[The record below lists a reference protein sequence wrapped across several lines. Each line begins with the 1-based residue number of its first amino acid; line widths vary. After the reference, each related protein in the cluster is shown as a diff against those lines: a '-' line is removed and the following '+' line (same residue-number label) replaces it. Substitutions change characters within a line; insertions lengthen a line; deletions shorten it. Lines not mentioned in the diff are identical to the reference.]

1 MPITPE
7 LWEMIVRMTA
17 ALLAGVILGVE
28 REWKGK
34 PAGLKTLSLVSI
46 GAATFAMLTL
56 YLVDELAELHGVSMD
71 PVRMV
76 AGLIGGI
83 GFLGAGAIIQSRGSV
98 TGVTTAGAIWLTGA
112 VGLACGTGY
121 FLLAAFA
128 VGGALIVLRGLWFLE
143 KALVRKH
150 SPADPDGVPEDEG
163 S

>member
-1 MPITPE
+1 MPITPQVS
-7 LWEMIVRMTA
+7 EMLIRLGA
-17 ALLAGVILGVE
+17 ALLAGIILGVE

-34 PAGLKTLSLVSI
+34 PAGLKTMSMVSV

-56 YLVDELAELHGVSMD
+56 YLVDELAQLEGVMMD
-71 PVRMV
+71 PVRMI

-98 TGVTTAGAIWLTGA
+98 TGVTTAGTIWLTGA

-121 FLLAAFA
+121 FLLAGAA
-128 VGGALIVLRGLWFLE
+128 VVSAVVVLRGLWLLE

-150 SPADPDGVPEDEG
+150 APAEFEEEEEE
-163 S
+163 